1 MQYRSALSLILGGVF
16 FIIPLSVKA
25 SDSSMDFSSVWEK
38 VARNSPSLQTK
49 SLEIE
54 AAKSASARAGLH
66 WFPKLYTDVRTYQ
79 TNDPIL
85 NFTGKLGQRSATQSD
100 FSTASNRSNLSNFL
114 DSNNQLYQNINP
126 NSANIFAKDTLN
138 HPGTNMYSRGTLG
151 LEFPVYEGGSGKAFK
166 EIKDKELQSYVLES
180 EYFRKTLYIQTAV
193 AFHSSLVFSGGVK
206 EREKI
211 LRQLDFFV
219 NSYRLDTAGNPIGHS
234 GSLALRSVQLRV
246 SSEIKEKE
254 LYRKESLE
262 SIRILSG
269 GSLENFIPAETSSLH
284 FYEEVLPLPSSESER
299 HTAISKILES
309 HSNISKQK
317 VTMENSKF
325 LPKVGVYAEA
335 YGYNGDRNFANSYNA
350 GVFLQM
356 NLLNPTDLGSKK
368 EAMIQAE
375 VAETKA
381 KEARL
386 KENSEF
392 KILLE
397 KERVLSENRKDSE
410 QAYRIQYE
418 QLLLSQTLFKRGN
431 IPASSLAESFSRT
444 SDALSRKEF
453 MDLEYLRTRAQL
465 ILYSEENDERK

>member
-1 MQYRSALSLILGGVF
+1 M
-16 FIIPLSVKA
+16 
-25 SDSSMDFSSVWEK
+25 
-38 VARNSPSLQTK
+38 
-49 SLEIE
+49 
-54 AAKSASARAGLH
+54 
-66 WFPKLYTDVRTYQ
+66 
-79 TNDPIL
+79 
-85 NFTGKLGQRSATQSD
+85 
-100 FSTASNRSNLSNFL
+100 
-114 DSNNQLYQNINP
+114 
-126 NSANIFAKDTLN
+126 
-138 HPGTNMYSRGTLG
+138 G

-166 EIKDKELQSYVLES
+166 EIKDKELQSYILES
-180 EYFRKTLYIQTAV
+180 EYFRKTLYIQTAI

-219 NSYRLDTAGNPIGHS
+219 NSYGLDTVGNPIGHS
-234 GSLALRSVQLRV
+234 GSLALRSVQIRV

-269 GSLENFIPAETSSLH
+269 GLLENFKPAETSSSH

-356 NLLNPTDLGSKK
+356 NLLNPTDIGSKK
-368 EAMIQAE
+368 EALIQAE
-375 VAETKA
+375 AAETKA
-381 KEARL
+381 KEVRL

-410 QAYRIQYE
+410 QSYRIQYE

>member
-1 MQYRSALSLILGGVF
+1 MRYKSVLSLILGGVLVL
-16 FIIPLSVKA
+16 ISLPGRA
-25 SDSSMDFSSVWEK
+25 SDSNMDFFWVWEK
-38 VARNSPSLQTK
+38 VAGNSPSLQTK

-66 WFPKLYTDVRTYQ
+66 WFPKLYADVRTYQ
-79 TNDPIL
+79 TNDPTL

-114 DSNNQLYQNINP
+114 DSNNQLYQNVNP

-138 HPGTNMYSRGTLG
+138 HPGSNVYSRGTLG
-151 LEFPVYEGGSGKAFK
+151 LEFSVYEGGSGKAFK

-193 AFHSSLVFSGGVK
+193 AFRSSLVFLDGVR
-206 EREKI
+206 EREKM
-211 LRQLDFFV
+211 LRQLNSFV
-219 NSYRLDTAGNPIGHS
+219 KSYRLDAVGNPIGHS
-234 GSLALRSVQLRV
+234 GFLALRSVQLRV

-254 LYRKESLE
+254 LYQKESIEL
-262 SIRILSG
+262 IRILSG
-269 GSLENFIPAETSSLH
+269 GVIENLQPTEMSSR

-299 HTAISKILES
+299 QTAISKILES
-309 HSNISKQK
+309 HSNISKQR

-356 NLLNPTDLGSKK
+356 NLLSPTDIGSKK

-375 VAETKA
+375 AAETKA
-381 KEARL
+381 KEARM

-392 KILLE
+392 RILLE

-410 QAYRIQYE
+410 QSYRIQYE
-418 QLLLSQTLFKRGN
+418 QLLLSQSLFKRGN
-431 IPASSLAESFSRT
+431 IPALSLAESFSRT

-453 MDLEYLRTRAQL
+453 MDLEYLKTRAQL
-465 ILYSEENDERK
+465 ILYSEENNEGK

>member
-1 MQYRSALSLILGGVF
+1 MRVKSVLSLILGGVLF
-16 FIIPLSVKA
+16 TIPLPSKA
-25 SDSSMDFSSVWEK
+25 SDPNMDFFSVWEK
-38 VARNSPSLQTK
+38 VAGNSPSLQTK

-100 FSTASNRSNLSNFL
+100 FSTASNRSNISNFL

-138 HPGTNMYSRGTLG
+138 HPGSNTYSRGTLG
-151 LEFPVYEGGSGKAFK
+151 MEFSVYEGGSGKAFK
-166 EIKDKELQSYVLES
+166 EIKDKELQSYILES
-180 EYFRKTLYIQTAV
+180 EYFRKTLYIQIAV
-193 AFHSSLVFSGGVK
+193 AFHSSLVFSDGVK

-219 NSYRLDTAGNPIGHS
+219 NSYRLDSVGNPIGHS

-269 GSLENFIPAETSSLH
+269 GAVENLRPSETSSSR
-284 FYEEVLPLPSSESER
+284 FYEEVLPLPSSDSER
-299 HTAISKILES
+299 RTAISKILES
-309 HSNISKQK
+309 YSNISKQK
-317 VTMENSKF
+317 VAMENSKF

-368 EAMIQAE
+368 EAMIQAD

-386 KENSEF
+386 KENSDF
-392 KILLE
+392 KVLLE

-410 QAYRIQYE
+410 QSYRIQYE

-465 ILYSEENDERK
+465 ILYSEENDDGK